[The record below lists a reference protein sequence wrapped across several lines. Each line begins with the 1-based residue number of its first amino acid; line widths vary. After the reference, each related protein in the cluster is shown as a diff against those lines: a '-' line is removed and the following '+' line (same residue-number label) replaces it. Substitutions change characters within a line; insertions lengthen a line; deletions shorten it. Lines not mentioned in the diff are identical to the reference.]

1 MIIPP
6 PGIVIFGAPGSV
18 ISGNTIVAATRGA
31 LGGINAVDYNPWGG
45 TFKDVVVESNT
56 FHAAGAMIKVGI
68 AIGGM
73 TWGSDNRTAARTYGG
88 TFRNNVFKT
97 SGSGYFGYASLR
109 SRSHHLDVSELTLRL
124 PSTQLRNFGCRP
136 HERRDQRQ
144 HGGGCELRRHEQPV
158 VCAAHPAADSASL
171 HLRPVHDS
179 GHKHAG
185 QLLRGANRL
194 CHLPSRRR
202 HRYHRSPACD
212 GYDALRLA

>member
-1 MIIPP
+1 MTIPP

-45 TFKDVVVESNT
+45 TFKDVVVEGNT

-97 SGSGYFGYASLR
+97 SGSGYFGYAAEGSFLAIATFR
-109 SRSHHLDVSELTLRL
+109 S
-124 PSTQLRNFGCRP
+124 
-136 HERRDQRQ
+136 
-144 HGGGCELRRHEQPV
+144 
-158 VCAAHPAADSASL
+158 
-171 HLRPVHDS
+171 
-179 GHKHAG
+179 
-185 QLLRGANRL
+185 
-194 CHLPSRRR
+194 
-202 HRYHRSPACD
+202 
-212 GYDALRLA
+212 